1 MSQPEHPHAPQAWR
15 LGATPHPAAVL
26 LLWVFLAV
34 ALQSLHLPAMLV
46 TGVVLVAVA
55 LAVSFSR
62 FYTLLRR
69 TRWVMLSLLAI
80 YGYVTPGEAIWAA
93 AGTFSPTLQGLG
105 DGVVQLSR
113 LVFALAGLSI
123 VLSLLDTR
131 ALMGGIY
138 TLARPLQLVGLSR
151 ERIAVRLALTLN
163 YAETAMLET
172 AADWRSAMARMLA
185 PPPEEQH
192 VVDVPAIPFRLA
204 DVLLIAAAGI
214 VLVVALL

>member
-1 MSQPEHPHAPQAWR
+1 MSQPENPHAPGAWR
-15 LGATPHPAAVL
+15 PGATPHPAAVI

-34 ALQSLHLPAMLV
+34 ALQSLHLLATLL
-46 TGVVLVAVA
+46 TGAVLVAVA

-69 TRWVMLSLLAI
+69 TRWVMVSLLAI

-93 AGTFSPTLQGLG
+93 AGTFGPTLQGISE
-105 DGVVQLSR
+105 GVQQLSR
-113 LVFALAGLSI
+113 LVFALAGLSV
-123 VLSLLDTR
+123 VLSVLDQR

-138 TLARPLQLVGLSR
+138 TLAYPLQLLGLSR
-151 ERIAVRLALTLN
+151 ERVAVRLALTLN

-172 AADWRSAMARMLA
+172 ASDWRGAMARMLA

-192 VVDVPAIPFRLA
+192 AVEVPALPFRRA
-204 DVLLIAAAGI
+204 DLLLIMAAGI
-214 VLVVALL
+214 LLAVALL